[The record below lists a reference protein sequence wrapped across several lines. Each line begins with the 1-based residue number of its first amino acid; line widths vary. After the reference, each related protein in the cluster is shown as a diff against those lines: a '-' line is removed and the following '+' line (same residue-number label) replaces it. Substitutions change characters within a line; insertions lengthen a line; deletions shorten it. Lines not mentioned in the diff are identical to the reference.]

1 MEVGAPEFRIA
12 EPFKG
17 FVLTPQ
23 VFSTSHLVLGP
34 MLNRSGCQSLAP
46 KAPPAFLRKQEGGC
60 AASLLVR
67 TTRQGEGPCRP
78 RRPLPEHGEN
88 RLKQFALLRLI
99 RQNAVKRSELELP
112 DEMEGTTLYQLYSNM
127 DAVKGPRFAGT

>member
-1 MEVGAPEFRIA
+1 MAEFNSSGRRPLPE
-12 EPFKG
+12 
-17 FVLTPQ
+17 
-23 VFSTSHLVLGP
+23 H
-34 MLNRSGCQSLAP
+34 
-46 KAPPAFLRKQEGGC
+46 
-60 AASLLVR
+60 
-67 TTRQGEGPCRP
+67 EGPCRP
-78 RRPLPEHGEN
+78 RRPLPEHGEV

>member
-34 MLNRSGCQSLAP
+34 VAQP
-46 KAPPAFLRKQEGGC
+46 LRLLEYSTEGGKQQQNNP
-60 AASLLVR
+60 VR
-67 TTRQGEGPCRP
+67 GVTTRQGEGPCRSTKA
-78 RRPLPEHGEN
+78 LPEHGEI

-112 DEMEGTTLYQLYSNM
+112 DKMEGTTLYQLYSNM
-127 DAVKGPRFAGT
+127 DAVKGPRGAGT